1 MTSRAPRPAPRV
13 FARVALA
20 AVVGATTVVALT
32 GAPAGAA
39 SSKPTAK
46 EWAGSVCTAFVT
58 FGDSVQKTLDGLKSA
73 GSVEDA
79 ATSAKQGIQDAT
91 QQLQST
97 LDTVGTPPTSNG
109 SKARST
115 IQTLGK
121 QLGSDADAIQQALTP
136 SPSSPGDVASAFAT
150 IGSEVQ
156 HAVSQTRSAVN
167 TLAGLRGSS
176 ALRKGFQSAP
186 SCQQLKSDL

>member
-1 MTSRAPRPAPRV
+1 V
-13 FARVALA
+13 LLA
-20 AVVGATTVVALT
+20 AIVGATTLLAVS

-58 FGDSVQKTLDGLKSA
+58 FGDSVQKTLEGLKSA

-91 QQLQST
+91 QQLQSS
-97 LDTVGTPPTSNG
+97 LDAAGKPPTSNG
-109 SKARST
+109 SKAQST
-115 IQTLGK
+115 IQNLGK
-121 QLGSDADAIQQALTP
+121 QLSADADAIQQALTP
-136 SPSSPGDVASAFAT
+136 APSSPGDVASAFAT

-156 HAVSQTRSAVN
+156 HAVSQTKSAVS
-167 TLAGLRGSS
+167 TLSGLKGNS